1 MKVLIL
7 NGSPRKG
14 NTVTAVNALKAGM
27 GTACEEFNI
36 KEIIAN
42 DVSVSPCIACMVC
55 NCDSRC
61 VFDDDTND
69 IMDAIEAA
77 DAIIFATP
85 VYWWGVTSQLK
96 LIIDK
101 MYCCFG
107 KLEEMPSKKVGVI
120 VIGEAEQDDPQ
131 YRIIPTQFECIS
143 DCLGWEMV
151 FAKTYTAGEVGD
163 LAADEDA
170 VKEIEGLW
178 ETLV

>member
-1 MKVLIL
+1 MKVLIF

-27 GTACEEFNI
+27 DAAGKFEI

-42 DVSVSPCIACMVC
+42 NMEVSPCIACMAC

-61 VFDDDTND
+61 VFEDDTND
-69 IMDAIEAA
+69 IMDAIEEA

-85 VYWWGVTSQLK
+85 VYWWGVTAQLK

-101 MYCCFG
+101 MYCCFA
-107 KLEEMPSKKVGVI
+107 KLDQQSKKVGLI

-131 YRIIPTQFECIS
+131 YRIIPTQFDCIS
-143 DCLGWEMV
+143 DCLGWDMV
-151 FAKTYTAGEVGD
+151 FAKTYSAGEPGD
-163 LAADEDA
+163 LAADEEA

-178 ETLV
+178 ETLL

>member
-27 GTACEEFNI
+27 DTAGKFEI

-42 DVSVSPCIACMVC
+42 NVEVSPCIACLAC
-55 NCDSRC
+55 NCNSRC
-61 VFDDDTND
+61 VFEDDTND
-69 IMDAIEAA
+69 IMDAIEEA
-77 DAIIFATP
+77 DAVVFATP

-101 MYCCFG
+101 MYCCFEN
-107 KLEEMPSKKVGVI
+107 LDIQNKKVGGI

-143 DCLGWEMV
+143 DCLGGDMV
-151 FAKTYTAGEVGD
+151 FAQTYTAGEPGD
-163 LAADEDA
+163 LAADGDA
-170 VKEIEGLW
+170 GKEIEGLW
-178 ETLV
+178 ETL